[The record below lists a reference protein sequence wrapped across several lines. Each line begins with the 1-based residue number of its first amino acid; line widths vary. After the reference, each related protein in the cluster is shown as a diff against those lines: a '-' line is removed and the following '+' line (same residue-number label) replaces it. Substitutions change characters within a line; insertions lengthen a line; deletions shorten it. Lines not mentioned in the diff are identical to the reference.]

1 MRVRSATATPFDEGK
16 RAAKL
21 GLLSKNPHAEGSV
34 ESRNFELGRQ
44 FGLRHLA
51 AGDRFRMAG
60 PAA

>member
-16 RAAKL
+16 RAVKL
-21 GLLSKNPHAEGSV
+21 GLGIENPHAEGSV
-34 ESRNFELGRQ
+34 EYRNYELGRQ

-51 AGDRFRMAG
+51 SGDRFRHAG

>member
-16 RAAKL
+16 RSVKL
-21 GLLSKNPHAEGSV
+21 GLQSDNPHVEGSV
-34 ESRNFELGRQ
+34 ESRNYELGRQ

-51 AGDRFRMAG
+51 AGDRFRLTG

>member
-16 RAAKL
+16 RSVKL
-21 GLLSKNPHAEGSV
+21 GLRSDNPHTEGSV
-34 ESRNFELGRQ
+34 EFRNFELGRQ

-51 AGDRFRMAG
+51 AVDRFRMTG

>member
-16 RAAKL
+16 RSVKL
-21 GLLSKNPHAEGSV
+21 GLRSANPHAEGSV
-34 ESRNFELGRQ
+34 ENRNFELGRQ

-51 AGDRFRMAG
+51 AGDRFRMTG